1 MRLIDPS
8 VEMIKCDYKDFDDV
22 TRMIEKAG
30 RICYKSEHKITTDS
44 HINFIYMLSN
54 KEHYSPMEH
63 GTIYLKIVLPWSLR
77 NALGDSKYKYKH
89 DIVSFYENNE
99 YSRVVRKT
107 EYIDDVPYGSIY
119 YITTN
124 YRVLQ
129 ENDRMDDLKYLSP
142 PENDHIKRYT
152 FKIICDRGVGNEIV
166 RHRKLSFCQESTR
179 YCNYAHNNFG
189 NTITFI
195 KPYWYY
201 DNIEGQACYIKACE
215 EIEDHYLWMVQELKM
230 SPQQARQILPLGLKT
245 ELIVTGFSD
254 DWEHFLS
261 LRTASNA
268 HPDMQIIANKI
279 KDCLYEMAE
288 ENKKE

>member
-107 EYIDDVPYGSIY
+107 EYIDDVPYGSVY

>member
-8 VEMIKCDYKDFDDV
+8 VEMIECDYKDFDDV

-30 RICYKSEHKITTDS
+30 RVCYKSEHKITTDS

-54 KEHYSPMEH
+54 KKHYSPMEH
-63 GTIYLKIVLPWSLR
+63 GTIYLKVVLPWSLR
-77 NALGDSKYKYKH
+77 NALEDSKYKYKH
-89 DIVSFYENNE
+89 DIISFYENNE

-107 EYIDDVPYGSIY
+107 QYIDDVPYGSIY

-129 ENDRMDDLKYLSP
+129 ENDRMDDIKYLSP
-142 PENDHIKRYT
+142 PEDDHIKRYT
-152 FKIICDRGVGNEIV
+152 FKIICDRAVGNEIV

-179 YCNYAHNNFG
+179 YCNYAYDYFG
-189 NTITFI
+189 NTLTFI

-215 EIEDHYLWMVQELKM
+215 EIEDHYLWMIQELKM
-230 SPQQARQILPLGLKT
+230 PPQQARQVLPLGLKT

-268 HPDMQIIANKI
+268 HPDIQIIANEI
-279 KDCLYEMAE
+279 KDYLYEMAE
-288 ENKKE
+288 ENQKE